1 MTLVVLVLPILSFT
15 NLAAAMSTLEG
26 AAARESMVASYSVAP
41 TSNLTSL
48 RPHSRR
54 RRSLLFPEGSD
65 LSFNMGLS
73 LPISALSETS
83 ESRSGRGSEEV
94 YTVEAMQWCFTDLLN
109 RGKLFLQHVLFT
121 MIPHIIA

>member
-26 AAARESMVASYSVAP
+26 AAMVSSSSYSVAP

>member
-1 MTLVVLVLPILSFT
+1 MTLVVLLLSFI

-26 AAARESMVASYSVAP
+26 AAMVSSSSYSVAP

-83 ESRSGRGSEEV
+83 ESRSGRGSEGV

-121 MIPHIIA
+121 MSAHIIA